1 MSWTRQ
7 EHLLLNCQVLNQFFS
22 TLRTALSLYFID
34 YPIEELGKVLFQKD
48 QSVSGL
54 TEIKEVGSQ
63 ERLLDEEW
71 IFTGKVR
78 EKEIESVAAI
88 AAEMR

>member
-1 MSWTRQ
+1 MGVSIDIRT
-7 EHLLLNCQVLNQFFS
+7 LLVPHQRRLTWFF
-22 TLRTALSLYFID
+22 
-34 YPIEELGKVLFQKD
+34 VLFQKD

-71 IFTGKVR
+71 IFTGEVR
-78 EKEIESVAAI
+78 EKENESVAAI